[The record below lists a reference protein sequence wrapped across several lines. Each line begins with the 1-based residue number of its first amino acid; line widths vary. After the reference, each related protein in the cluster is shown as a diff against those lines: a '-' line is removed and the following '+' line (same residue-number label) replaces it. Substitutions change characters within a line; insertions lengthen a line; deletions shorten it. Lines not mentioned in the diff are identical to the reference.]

1 MEHPGVNYCP
11 NCQVSVDASLARCP
25 LCRQELT
32 DHPEQNSLYPD
43 IRPRKDRRIPLR
55 SFYSDLMAFLSVLF
69 IGASIV
75 LNIIYWR
82 GTAWFLA
89 VAAPILYVWI
99 VLITL
104 VFSDYYFGTRV
115 FLQLLGLMAMFLSF
129 DYAAGWTGWS
139 VNVALPLLLLA
150 SNVLI
155 DTYSGTYKSR
165 WKDNLA
171 YALLFAILGC
181 VPLILYLSHVTDAF
195 FPMLLATVSSIV
207 SALGMLRF
215 AFRSV
220 WHELKKRL
228 HI

>member
-1 MEHPGVNYCP
+1 MERSGVNYCP
-11 NCQVSVDASLARCP
+11 NCHVSVDASLARCP

-32 DHPEQNSLYPD
+32 DHPSGNALYPD
-43 IRPRKDRRIPLR
+43 ITPGRDNRMPLR
-55 SFYSDLMAFLSVLF
+55 GFYSDLMVFLSILF
-69 IGASIV
+69 IGVALV

-99 VLITL
+99 VLRTL

-115 FLQLLGLMAMFLSF
+115 FVQLLGIMAMLLSF

-139 VNVALPLLLLA
+139 LSTALPLILLA
-150 SNVLI
+150 CNVLI
-155 DTYSGTYKSR
+155 DAYSGTYKSR

-171 YALLFAILGC
+171 YALLFAVLGC
-181 VPLILYLSHVTDAF
+181 VPLILYLAHVTDAV